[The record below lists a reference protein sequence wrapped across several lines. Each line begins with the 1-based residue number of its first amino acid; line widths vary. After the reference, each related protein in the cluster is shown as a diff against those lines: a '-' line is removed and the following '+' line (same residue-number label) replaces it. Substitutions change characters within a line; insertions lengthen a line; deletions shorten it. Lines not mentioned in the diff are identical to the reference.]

1 MSNFVRWAKD
11 WKNQKNYYYWL
22 KEYTKPYLPRIILLL
37 LIDSAVTLVS
47 TYMAV
52 VSKNII
58 DKATGGSNIVGYLV
72 LYAVMTFGML
82 GLDMVSQLI
91 SLVMNEKFS
100 FGIRKQVYEQIIH
113 SYWMD
118 VKRYHS
124 GDLMTR
130 LTSDAGNIS
139 DGIIYTIPTIIKL
152 GFQFVVA
159 FATMF
164 YYSPILALV
173 ALLMGPFAA
182 LISIVLG
189 RKLRYLTQ
197 KVQESESM
205 YRSFMQESIANLLV
219 VKSFMNEEYAT
230 NRLVEL
236 RDNRFYWVY
245 KKSRMGIFS
254 SMFMALTFQAAYIIA
269 FTVGAMALSGGTI
282 TYGTMSL
289 FLVLINRIQAP
300 IVGLA
305 QQIPRIVQ
313 IFTSAERVIELEN
326 IPIEEPAKIPEPKGA
341 VGVDVKG
348 LTFGYDEEN
357 VLENLDLDIKPGEFV
372 AIIGESGIGKTT
384 LIRLMMSFM
393 SHYEGSITFNSEGGD
408 SVSATAGMRQ
418 WMSYVPQGNT
428 LFSGTIR
435 ENIRMGKL
443 DATDE
448 EMEEALKM
456 AAAYDFVKELPN
468 GIDTVIGERG
478 HGISEG
484 QAQRIAIARCL
495 VRKSPFVI
503 LDEATSSLD
512 PETELAVLKGMQN
525 ITPRPT
531 CVIITHRLSVLPYCD
546 RQIKIENKN
555 LV

>member
-37 LIDSAVTLVS
+37 LIDSSVTLVS

-269 FTVGAMALSGGTI
+269 FTVGALALSGGTI

-326 IPIEEPAKIPEPKGA
+326 IPIEEPVKIPEPKGA